1 MVLRLRSHLCP
12 KLGQTTWDTVM
23 LWGGVRGSK
32 HANLPFAVQ
41 GADWRDNGAQ
51 AEWDIYTNTVLFF
64 IAVNFLAPVSQHQ

>member
-23 LWGGVRGSK
+23 LWGGFMGSR

-51 AEWDIYTNTVLFF
+51 AEWDWDCILIQFSSLLLL
-64 IAVNFLAPVSQHQ
+64 IS